1 MIGSRLRSARAA
13 SGLSL
18 RDLALKI
25 ETLVTPQ
32 AIGKYERD
40 EDMPSSRVL
49 LALSGALSVSVD
61 YLLSD
66 GNLALEGL
74 EFRKKTGSAKEEATI
89 EARTIQALERYLTVE
104 EVLDLRSVDWE
115 KPRNA
120 PYPTH
125 DPRDAEDVARSVR
138 DEWGLGNDPVPR
150 LAELL
155 EERGVKVVSLDLEN
169 IDGLAAKVT
178 RGNREA
184 ARVIVIKRS
193 AWSERKR
200 FSLAHEL
207 GHMCMKMVGDA
218 DSEAAA
224 NRFAGAF
231 LMPADALRAEIG
243 AVRSSISFGELAA
256 IKRRYGAS
264 LQAIAYRCKDLDIIS
279 KATFSVL
286 FREFKAR
293 GWRDEPF
300 REPECMPPEYEQPKR
315 FERLCYRA
323 LSEGIIAESRAA
335 ELLGIS
341 SKELEAA
348 LNQVGADSARSD
360 IRKHAADGSP

>member
-1 MIGSRLRSARAA
+1 MIGSRLRNARAA

-18 RDLALKI
+18 RELALKI
-25 ETLVTPQ
+25 DTLVSPQ

-40 EDMPSSRVL
+40 EDMPSSNVL
-49 LALSGALSVSVD
+49 MALATALGASVD

-66 GNLALEGL
+66 GNLALEGV
-74 EFRKKTGSAKEEATI
+74 EFRKKARSVKEEATI
-89 EARTIQALERYLTVE
+89 EARTIQALESYLTVE
-104 EVLDLRSVDWE
+104 EVLGLSSVDWE

-125 DPRDAEDVARSVR
+125 DLRDAEDAARSVR

-150 LAELL
+150 LSELL
-155 EERGVKVVSLDLEN
+155 EERGIKVISLNLED

-184 ARVIVIKRS
+184 ARVIVIKTGT
-193 AWSERKR
+193 WSERKR
-200 FSLAHEL
+200 FNLAHEL

-243 AVRSSISFGELAA
+243 SARSSISLGELAA

-264 LQAIAYRCKDLDIIS
+264 FQAIAYRCKDLEIIN
-279 KATFSVL
+279 KTTFSNL
-286 FREFKAR
+286 FKVFAQR
-293 GWRDEPF
+293 GWRSHPF
-300 REPECMPPEYEQPKR
+300 QEPECMSPEYEHPKR

-323 LSEGIIAESRAA
+323 LSEGIIAESRVA
-335 ELLGIS
+335 ELLGVTV
-341 SKELEAA
+341 KELEAA
-348 LNQVGADSARSD
+348 LNLEEAGSARSD
-360 IRKHAADGSP
+360 FGEASTDSAT

>member
-1 MIGSRLRSARAA
+1 MIGSRLRNARAA

-18 RDLALKI
+18 RDLSAKMNS
-25 ETLVTPQ
+25 LVTPQ

-40 EDMPSSRVL
+40 EDMPSSKVL
-49 LALSGALSVSVD
+49 LAISEALGASLD
-61 YLLSD
+61 YLMSD
-66 GNLALEGL
+66 GNLALEGV
-74 EFRKKTGSAKEEATI
+74 EFRKKTKSAKEEATI
-89 EARTIQALERYLTVE
+89 EARTIQALESYLTVE
-104 EVLDLRSVDWE
+104 EVLGLSSVDWE

-125 DPRDAEDVARSVR
+125 DPRDAEDVARSLR

-155 EERGVKVVSLDLEN
+155 EERGVKVISLELED

-184 ARVIVIKRS
+184 ARVIVIKS
-193 AWSERKR
+193 GTWSERKR
-200 FSLAHEL
+200 FNLAHEL

-218 DSEAAA
+218 DAEAAA

-243 AVRSSISFGELAA
+243 AARSSISLGELAA
-256 IKRRYGAS
+256 IKRRYGVS
-264 LQAIAYRCKDLDIIS
+264 FQAIAYRCKDLEIINKS
-279 KATFSVL
+279 TFSSL
-286 FREFKAR
+286 FKTFSIR
-293 GWRDEPF
+293 GWRTYPF
-300 REPECMPPEYEQPKR
+300 KEPECMDPDYERPKR
-315 FERLCYRA
+315 FQRLCYRA

-335 ELLGIS
+335 ELLGVTAR
-341 SKELEAA
+341 ELEVA
-348 LNQVGADSARSD
+348 LNQEDTGSARGD
-360 IRKHAADGSP
+360 IGKQGANSST

>member
-1 MIGSRLRSARAA
+1 MIGSRLRNARAA

-25 ETLVTPQ
+25 DALVTPQ

-40 EDMPSSRVL
+40 EDMPSSKVV
-49 LALSGALSVSVD
+49 LALSAALGASVD

-66 GNLALEGL
+66 GNLVLEGV

-89 EARTIQALERYLTVE
+89 EARTIQALERYLAVE

-120 PYPTH
+120 PFPTH

-155 EERGVKVVSLDLEN
+155 EERGVKVISLDLED

-184 ARVIVIKRS
+184 ARVIVIKNRT
-193 AWSERKR
+193 WSERKR
-200 FSLAHEL
+200 FNLAHEL
-207 GHMCMKMVGDA
+207 GHMCMKMVGEA
-218 DSEAAA
+218 NAEAAA

-243 AVRSSISFGELAA
+243 AVRSSISLGELAA
-256 IKRRYGAS
+256 IKRRYGVS
-264 LQAIAYRCKDLDIIS
+264 FQAIVYRCKDLEIIN
-279 KATFSVL
+279 KATFKSL
-286 FREFKAR
+286 FTVFEAR
-293 GWRDEPF
+293 GWRHHPF
-300 REPECMPPEYEQPKR
+300 KEPEYMDPAYEQPKR

-335 ELLGIS
+335 ELLGVTV
-341 SKELEAA
+341 KELAVA
-348 LNQVGADSARSD
+348 FNQEGTDGAPGG
-360 IRKHAADGSP
+360 IRKPDSYGAP